1 MLSHRNESHDQG
13 DKADHAGRN
22 AAADEAART
31 VTDKAD
37 QVREQMARA
46 GADTPHQDTEVEGT
60 PMEGGLNTA
69 SLTLEHIAG
78 QFMQALSLNG
88 PHTEE
93 LAQRWSEKVQ
103 ALAQASTIH
112 GRGMQ
117 TDPQEVFGLVQDR
130 LTKDIEAV
138 TAILSSRLV
147 QDVVA
152 EQSDPVRQRLEEMI
166 DVNRRM
172 GELVIRI
179 AEQMGRIIQ
188 APANPTANQVP
199 RAA

>member
-1 MLSHRNESHDQG
+1 MLSHRNETHDQVE
-13 DKADHAGRN
+13 KADNAGRN
-22 AAADEAART
+22 AAADDATPT

-37 QVREQMARA
+37 QVREQTARA
-46 GADTPHQDTEVEGT
+46 GADTPHQDTEVAGT
-60 PMEGGLNTA
+60 PMEGGLTPA
-69 SLTLEHIAG
+69 SLTLEHLAD
-78 QFMQALSLNG
+78 QFVPVLSLNG

-103 ALAQASTIH
+103 ALAQASMIH
-112 GRGMQ
+112 GRGTQ
-117 TDPQEVFGLVQDR
+117 KDPHEVFALVQDR

-147 QDVVA
+147 QDCVA
-152 EQSDPVRQRLEEMI
+152 EQSDPVRQRLEEMV
-166 DVNRRM
+166 DANRRM

-188 APANPTANQVP
+188 AQTNPAADQVP